1 VAERL
6 TPFGKY
12 FLLER
17 INVGGMAEVFKAKT
31 VGVEGFEKIV
41 AIKRILPSVAE
52 DEEFIRMF
60 VDEAK
65 ITSQLSHANLAQTF
79 DLGKVNDAFYI
90 AMEYVPGKDLRA
102 AFERLKR
109 RGERMPLGLC
119 AYILAR
125 VCEGLDYAH
134 RKRDLAGRD
143 LHIVHRD
150 VSPQNVILS
159 FEGEVKLIDFGIAKA
174 ANKMTK
180 TQAGI
185 LKGKFGY
192 MSPEQVRG
200 LPLDGR
206 SDIFAAGIVLYE
218 LCTGER
224 LFTGNSDYSVL
235 EKVQQA
241 KVTAPSALEPS
252 IPLKL
257 ERIILKALARETD
270 ARYQQAADLSADLQR
285 YLIESMPRP
294 VTRDDVAGF
303 MKAMFPDDNAREV
316 QAALEST
323 RPREQRLQAEA
334 APHLDRKPAPRIKD
348 DQKAVQSPPAAIVRS
363 MPPPLPASLT
373 EGFDAFTDA
382 EDEGVLGEGD
392 TDATFR
398 GPTPVDAPR
407 AEIIVR
413 SRQQSQDLIDP
424 ARAEAKT
431 LPPPAFDNP
440 TRPMSM
446 DELAAAERRMLSDA
460 PPSVHV
466 EEEST
471 APGLPLGG
479 PDEPTPVERPFSLRT
494 GAPFEPRLRAPPVL
508 PPPPVAPPLPLVQV
522 ASQPPDREEAEEPEL
537 DATEPEATRPEATR
551 PDAQLVEELLA
562 RPAAAA
568 RERAMP
574 GGAPGESSTPA
585 AAVRDSATPKPASSS
600 GPRPTRPESPLARAR
615 AGTETPPYAN
625 KALPL
630 PVQAPEERTE
640 PGPAPE
646 LPQPRRRGAGRRSMP
661 PPRAELPRRAEP
673 APPPAP
679 LALPAL
685 PAQAEEEIPVSLDQ
699 EKTAVRPRPRPEPYG
714 GRMALSRPTLIGEDP
729 AVHDES
735 TVSRAGRSRWI
746 RRAQLA
752 VVAVALGVA
761 VWALVSSPRG
771 PGGKHAAPEAQGVA
785 SLKVVTDPPDAV
797 LLLDGQQV
805 KGEREVLWS
814 EPGLPAGIE
823 HVLTARHEGFA
834 DKSLT
839 VNLKPGEE
847 SSVTLQLVS
856 AAGDLIVRSSPPGAQ
871 VFVDGER
878 KGVTPAYLPGLD
890 AAHSHAVSLEK
901 KCFRS
906 WQVAVPAH
914 AGRRELAATLE
925 PAAAACP
932 GRRLEKSEGMPAP
945 EVPGSDDG
953 PASTLGFLSLGS
965 RPAANVIID
974 GVDIGRMTPLL
985 SWPLQPGSHR
995 LRVVA
1000 AGRSK
1005 DLPVEIRS
1013 GETHSEIVEL
1023 GAAPAPARGGAR
1035 KRGRR

>member
-1 VAERL
+1 MAERL

-31 VGVEGFEKIV
+31 VGVEGFEKIL

-109 RGERMPLGLC
+109 RGERMPLSLC

-200 LPLDGR
+200 LPLNGR

-241 KVTAPSALEPS
+241 KVTPPSAIEPS

-257 ERIILKALARETD
+257 ERIILKALAREPD
-270 ARYQQAADLSADLQR
+270 DRYQQASDLAADLQR
-285 YLIESMPRP
+285 FLLDSEPKP
-294 VTRDDVAGF
+294 VTRDDVASF
-303 MKAMFPDDNAREV
+303 MRAMFPDDNARE
-316 QAALEST
+316 ARLALEST
-323 RPREQRLQAEA
+323 RPREQRKPADA
-334 APHLDRKPAPRIKD
+334 APESAAAPAPLGRKPAPRIRD
-348 DQKAVQSPPAAIVRS
+348 DEKTPSVFTLPAILRRS
-363 MPPPLPASLT
+363 IPPASLT
-373 EGFDAFTDA
+373 EGFEGFQGFEGFD
-382 EDEGVLGEGD
+382 DEKVLGEGD

-398 GPTPVDAPR
+398 GPAPVGAPR

-413 SRQQSQDLIDP
+413 SRLQSQDLLGP
-424 ARAEAKT
+424 ARPASPT
-431 LPPPAFDNP
+431 LPPAPPAEEAGDSP

-446 DELAAAERRMLSDA
+446 DQLATAERELVARHRSAPLSVPA
-460 PPSVHV
+460 LSVHV
-466 EEEST
+466 EREDT
-471 APGLPLGG
+471 TPGLPLGPHG
-479 PDEPTPVERPFSLRT
+479 EPTPVERPFSQRT
-494 GAPFEPRLRAPPVL
+494 GAAFEPRQR
-508 PPPPVAPPLPLVQV
+508 PPPPM
-522 ASQPPDREEAEEPEL
+522 QPPDRVDAEEPEL
-537 DATEPEATRPEATR
+537 NATEPEATRPDAKVLEQGAAAGPKTTR
-551 PDAQLVEELLA
+551 PGDKKA
-562 RPAAAA
+562 PA
-568 RERAMP
+568 
-574 GGAPGESSTPA
+574 T
-585 AAVRDSATPKPASSS
+585 
-600 GPRPTRPESPLARAR
+600 ARAR
-615 AGTETPPYAN
+615 RHDQRQ
-625 KALPL
+625 
-630 PVQAPEERTE
+630 PV
-640 PGPAPE
+640 
-646 LPQPRRRGAGRRSMP
+646 
-661 PPRAELPRRAEP
+661 RAD

-679 LALPAL
+679 K
-685 PAQAEEEIPVSLDQ
+685 QLDE

-714 GRMALSRPTLIGEDP
+714 GRMAVLKPTLVGDDP
-729 AVHDES
+729 TVPEES
-735 TVSRAGRSRWI
+735 TVSTSSRRTQWI
-746 RRAQLA
+746 RRAQLS
-752 VVAVALGVA
+752 VVALALAVA
-761 VWALVSSPRG
+761 VWALVSSPR
-771 PGGKHAAPEAQGVA
+771 AASKRVATGAPGVA
-785 SLKVVTDPPDAV
+785 SLKVTTDPPDAL
-797 LLLDGQQV
+797 LLLDGAQV
-805 KGEREVLWS
+805 KGEREAQWS
-814 EPGLPAGIE
+814 EPLLAAGVE
-823 HVLTARHEGFA
+823 HVLTARHDGFA
-834 DKSLT
+834 ERSMT

-847 SSVTLQLVS
+847 STLSLQLTA
-856 AAGDLIVRSSPPGAQ
+856 AAGELVVRSSPPGAQ

-878 KGVTPAYLPGLD
+878 KGVTPAYLPNLD
-890 AAHSHAVSLEK
+890 AARSHAVSLEK
-901 KCFRS
+901 KCYRS
-906 WQVAVPAH
+906 WQAAVPAH

-925 PAAAACP
+925 PAASACP

-945 EVPGSDDG
+945 EVPDEV

-974 GVDIGRMTPLL
+974 GVDIGHMTPLL
-985 SWPLQPGSHR
+985 SWPLKPGSHR
-995 LRVVA
+995 VRVVA
-1000 AGRSK
+1000 AAGNGK

-1023 GAAPAPARGGAR
+1023 GAAPVRGGAR
-1035 KRGRR
+1035 KRRRR